1 VNNQANIESEIEQL
15 KEEMAEL
22 KEKTV
27 EIEETI
33 SSLHEEIMD
42 AGGNDLRVQKICVN
56 DIRKQIDNMNNRI
69 TKNMVAKTKA
79 EKDLSKL
86 EASIVKFEKES
97 EKFEQN
103 LKELDDELK
112 QHTKDMADIVAKVNE
127 AKEVYI
133 IHHIAL
139 PFSFSNECMIISL
152 WKKKRLK
159 WKRSRKSWMKDLKL

>member
-1 VNNQANIESEIEQL
+1 MDRAQTQPSPADVENQAKIKEKIEQL

-79 EKDLSKL
+79 EKDLVKL

-97 EKFEQN
+97 EQFEQN

-112 QHTKDMADIVAKVNE
+112 QHTKAMASIAARVAE
-127 AKEVYI
+127 AKEVRIYSTLSCI
-133 IHHIAL
+133 V
-139 PFSFSNECMIISL
+139 F
-152 WKKKRLK
+152 
-159 WKRSRKSWMKDLKL
+159 